1 MAGRAVVIT
10 LAALCQVSLLGA
22 DLKSLD
28 QGPTDL
34 TVKLLPKAR
43 SFYRFGNINPYRVP
57 SP

>member
-1 MAGRAVVIT
+1 MIT

-28 QGPTDL
+28 QGLTDL

-57 SP
+57 CP